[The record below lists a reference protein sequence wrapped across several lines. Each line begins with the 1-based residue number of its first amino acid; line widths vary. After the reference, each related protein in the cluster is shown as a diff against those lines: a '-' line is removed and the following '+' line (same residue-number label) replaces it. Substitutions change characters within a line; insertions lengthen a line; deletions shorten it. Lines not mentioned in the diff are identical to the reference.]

1 MNRGAFGETWAFDD
15 LWTFTESRRW
25 SRKPP
30 VFNRGRLTFSLKRQ
44 EQTLRKCPRVFNRGI
59 FTSKPA
65 CGQPTISG
73 PTGQQ
78 IIFTDNYRKT
88 QSLIKAGEYLQKV
101 KSSHD

>member
-1 MNRGAFGETWAFDD
+1 MNRRHTMNFGHSLNRRRVPTMNRGAFGETWAFDD

-30 VFNRGRLTFSLKRQ
+30 
-44 EQTLRKCPRVFNRGI
+44 VFNRGI